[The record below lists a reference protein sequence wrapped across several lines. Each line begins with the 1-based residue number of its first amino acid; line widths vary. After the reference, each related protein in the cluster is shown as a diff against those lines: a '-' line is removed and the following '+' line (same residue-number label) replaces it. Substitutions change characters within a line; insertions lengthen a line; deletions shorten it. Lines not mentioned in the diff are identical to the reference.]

1 MAHKEQRDF
10 CLRVKEKFPEYFK
23 NKKVLDIGSLDI
35 NGSNKELFE
44 DCNYLGIDVGE
55 GRNVDLISVGHLFD
69 GPNDYFDTII
79 STEVFEHDM
88 YYEETIKNI
97 MRMLKPG
104 GLFLFT
110 CAAPGRPEHGTRR
123 QGEWCAPLLL
133 QISEEWADYYKNL
146 EESDVKKIGGFNEI
160 FPDGHFE
167 LNNVYLEIPADL
179 YFYGIKGGE
188 KYLLRNIENH
198 LPKEEWKEH
207 VFIID
212 CWPDNESKENDLLS
226 LIKILKSY
234 NIDIILSGHYPIK
247 PEIQKMVDFYI
258 YDNKNDLLL
267 SEEFESHSVASG
279 RWTEMPDWIVDN
291 QHEFHHD
298 YAIWETM
305 RNTFNFANYL
315 NKKYIHF
322 LEYDNIPDIIQ
333 YRQSFLERINPFDVV
348 LYEYT
353 TDSIKGAHLNPFC
366 ATFIFSIKTDVA
378 INVINQI
385 NSKFEYFTNKPKGW
399 QLERVFLD
407 CLKNIT
413 KNIHISHY
421 VANNDELNTQAVWN
435 RDGVSRNGGKFQIYL
450 ASDEFNELYVHLIS
464 GFHEVEADKDYNI
477 EIEYDGKSNFVFL
490 KKGELMINHL
500 GEYQKGKR
508 VKIYHQGVEVFNE
521 FLGKDISD
529 FYELHKVI
537 FKNRK
542 IKETPP
548 EELTINFIDGAYIQ
562 IMNDEK
568 IKYDVN
574 FIDKKTNNILYSSF
588 IKGGWWSKC
597 ALKYNIDWRIHIKS
611 KNYSTYYDID
621 LNDKRV
627 LISFESKSLGDNLAW
642 MPYVEKFMLDNKCKV
657 ICSTFYNDLFIKQY
671 PEIEFVEP
679 GSTVHN
685 IYAQYRLGIFK
696 TNENKVDM
704 NFHPSEPK
712 KLPLMKVASD
722 ILGLEYVELKPKLPI
737 LGKKKKK
744 RVSIAI
750 HSTAQCKYWN
760 NPNGWQEVV
769 DYLIGLGYEVR
780 LLSREEDGYM
790 GNKNPKGVV
799 QQPQSSIDEIL
810 KVVQES
816 EFFIGISSGL
826 SWLSWAANVPT
837 VLISGFTDDILEPK
851 DGVYRVINK
860 NVCNGCWSNHEFD
873 PGDWNWCPVF
883 KGTQKQFECSKTIT
897 SQDVINEID
906 KIIGKS

>member
-10 CLRVKEKFPEYFK
+10 CFRVKEKFPEYFK

-35 NGSNKELFE
+35 NGSNKDLFE

-55 GRNVDLISVGHLFD
+55 GKNVDLISVGHLFD
-69 GPNDYFDTII
+69 GPDNSFDTII

-88 YYEETIKNI
+88 YYEQTIKNI
-97 MRMLKPG
+97 LRMLKPG

-146 EESDVKKIGGFNEI
+146 DEFDVRKIGGFDET
-160 FPDGHFE
+160 FPDSHFE
-167 LNNVYLEIPADL
+167 LNNIYLDIPADL

-198 LPKEEWKEH
+198 LPKENWKDH

-247 PEIQKMVDFYI
+247 PEIQKMVDFYLF
-258 YDNKNDLLL
+258 DNKNDLLL
-267 SEEFESHSVASG
+267 SHEFESHSVASG
-279 RWTEMPDWIVDN
+279 RWTDMSEWVVDN

-305 RNTFNFANYL
+305 RNTFNFAKYL

-322 LEYDNIPDIIQ
+322 FEYDNIPDLVQ
-333 YRQSFLERINPFDVV
+333 YRQSFLEKIEYHDVI

-353 TDSIKGAHLNPFC
+353 SDSIKGAHLNPFC
-366 ATFIFSIKTDVA
+366 ATYIFSIKTDTA
-378 INVINQI
+378 LKVINQI

-407 CLKNIT
+407 CVSKVTSNI
-413 KNIHISHY
+413 KISEY

-435 RDGVSRNGGKFQIYL
+435 RDGMNRNGGKFQIYL
-450 ASDEFNELYVHLIS
+450 ATDEFDKLYIHLIS
-464 GFHEVEADKDYNI
+464 GFHEVDADKDYYI
-477 EIEYDGKSNFVFL
+477 EIEYGNY
-490 KKGELMINHL
+490 KKFIYLRKKDMVVDLL
-500 GEYQKGKR
+500 GDYIKGKR
-508 VKIYHQGVEVFNE
+508 IKVYYQGVIVFNE
-521 FLGKDISD
+521 YLDKSKED
-529 FYELHKVI
+529 FYKLNKII

-542 IKETPP
+542 IEQKKPREVN
-548 EELTINFIDGAYIQ
+548 INFIDGAYVQ
-562 IMNDEK
+562 IHGDDK
-568 IKYDVN
+568 DKFDIN
-574 FIDKKTNNILYSSF
+574 FINKNNNVSLYNP
-588 IKGGWWSKC
+588 IIENGWWCKTGIR
-597 ALKYNIDWRIHIKS
+597 YYVDWRLHIKS
-611 KNYSTYYDID
+611 HNYDVQYDMD
-621 LNDKRV
+621 LTNQKV

-642 MPYVEKFMLDNKCKV
+642 IGYVEKFMVDKKCKV
-657 ICSTFYNDLFIKQY
+657 VCSTFFNELFINQY
-671 PEIEFVEP
+671 PEIEFVNP
-679 GSTVHN
+679 GATVNN
-685 IYAQYRLGIFK
+685 INAQYRIGIFK
-696 TNENKVDM
+696 TDKNEVDF
-704 NFHPSEPK
+704 NFHPSDPK

-722 ILGLEYVELKPKLPI
+722 ILGLDYSEIRPKLPNYS
-737 LGKKKKK
+737 KEKKK

-769 DYLIGLGYEVR
+769 DYLIDLGYEVR
-780 LLSREEDGYM
+780 LLSKEEDGYM

-799 QQPQSSIDEIL
+799 QQPPSNIKEIL
-810 KVVQES
+810 RVIQES
-816 EFFIGISSGL
+816 ELFIGVSSGL

-837 VLISGFTDDILEPK
+837 VLISGFTDDYLEPK
-851 DGVYRVINK
+851 DGVFRVINK
-860 NVCNGCWSNHEFD
+860 NVCNSCWHSHEFD
-873 PGDWNWCPVF
+873 PGDWNWCPVH
-883 KGTQKQFECSKTIT
+883 KNTKNQFECSKTIT
-897 SQDVINEID
+897 SGDVIKQID
-906 KIIGKS
+906 MIIK